1 MNIPDHVPIELVVDE
16 DYLFP
21 HIADHD
27 PMAALHKVREQ
38 HGEIFY
44 TRDTR
49 RGMYPSGY
57 WVVTS
62 NRLIQEILRDAT
74 RFSSHRISGFG
85 QLFDPDFFLLPLE
98 IDPPLHTDF
107 RRAMAGFLS
116 PQRVSSDFE
125 PRVRQMA
132 VSLIEKIR
140 PQRQC
145 EFIKDFATPFPILIF
160 MQLMGVDAARF
171 EEFLEWEHMLLR
183 GDVKGEHASARREV
197 AIKIR
202 DYLVELVAA
211 RRESPQDDLVSE
223 VIQLRIGDRPITEKE
238 ILEVCYLL
246 FVGGLDT
253 VAATLGYMFRHLASS
268 PADRKRLREEPSL
281 MVPATEELLRRFS
294 VVPTRRSATRDIDFH
309 GVTIKKGEYVECD
322 LSMANTCP
330 MAFDQPLDVK
340 LDRRKA
346 HVAFSAG
353 PHRCMGVHLARLE
366 LRVAMEEWLMR
377 IPDFEVNPS
386 AQLSSHFPGVKGL
399 NALPLLWKAQ

>member
-21 HIADHD
+21 YIADDD
-27 PMAALHKVREQ
+27 PMAALRKVREQ

-49 RGMYPSGY
+49 RGMYPDGY

-62 NRLIQEILRDAT
+62 DRLIKEILRDAE

-85 QLFDPDFFLLPLE
+85 ELFDPNFFLLPLE

-116 PQRVSSDFE
+116 PRRVSNDIE
-125 PRVRQMA
+125 PQVRQMA

-140 PQRQC
+140 WQGQC
-145 EFIKDFATPFPILIF
+145 EFTEEFAAPFPILIF
-160 MQLMGVDAARF
+160 MELMGIDITRF
-171 EEFLEWEHMLLR
+171 DEFLEWEHMLLR
-183 GDVKGEHASARREV
+183 GDVKGENAGARREA

-202 DYLVELVAA
+202 DYLIELVAE
-211 RRESPQDDLVSE
+211 RRKSPKDDLVSE
-223 VIQLRIGDRPITEKE
+223 VIELNIGDRPITDKE
-238 ILEVCYLL
+238 ILGVCYLF

-253 VAATLGYMFRHLASS
+253 VAATLGYIFRHLAVT
-268 PADRKRLREEPSL
+268 PALRKRLLEEPSL

-294 VVPTRRSATRDIDFH
+294 VVPTRRSATRDMDFH

-330 MAFDQPLDVK
+330 MAYDEPLDVK
-340 LDRRKA
+340 LDRRSA

-353 PHRCMGVHLARLE
+353 PHRCMGSHLARLE
-366 LRVAMEEWLMR
+366 LRVAIEEWLKR
-377 IPDFEVNPS
+377 IPDFEVKRS
-386 AQLSSHFPGVKGL
+386 AELSSHFPGVKGL
-399 NALPLLWKAQ
+399 TTLPLFWKVR

>member
-1 MNIPDHVPIELVVDE
+1 MKIPDHVPIELVVDE

-21 HIADHD
+21 HITHHD
-27 PMAALHKVREQ
+27 PMAALQRVREQ

-49 RGMYPSGY
+49 RGMYPNGY

-62 NRLIQEILRDAT
+62 HRLIQEILRDAK
-74 RFSSHRISGFG
+74 RFSSRRISGFG

-132 VSLIEKIR
+132 VSLIEEVR
-140 PQRQC
+140 LRGHC
-145 EFIKDFATPFPILIF
+145 EFIEEFATPFPILIF
-160 MQLMGVDAARF
+160 MQLMGVDASRF
-171 EEFLEWEHMLLR
+171 EEFLDWEHMLLR
-183 GDVKGEHASARREV
+183 GDVKGENASTRRDV

-202 DYLVELVAA
+202 DYLVDLVAA

-223 VIQLRIGDRPITEKE
+223 VIQLRIGDRAITEKE

-253 VAATLGYMFRHLASS
+253 VAATLGYMFHHLATA

-294 VVPTRRSATRDIDFH
+294 VVPTRRSATRDIEFH

-330 MAFDQPLDVK
+330 MAFDQPLDVQ
-340 LDRRKA
+340 LDRRKS

-366 LRVAMEEWLMR
+366 LRVAMEEWLKR

-386 AQLSSHFPGVKGL
+386 AKLSSHFPGVKGL